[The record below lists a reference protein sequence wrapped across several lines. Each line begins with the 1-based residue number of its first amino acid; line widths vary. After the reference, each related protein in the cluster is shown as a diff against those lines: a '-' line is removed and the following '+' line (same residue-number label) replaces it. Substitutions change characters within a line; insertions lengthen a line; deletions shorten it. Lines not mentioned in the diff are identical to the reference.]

1 LVKYRELRQKLGPFE
16 YISRA
21 MLAKAYGSNS
31 TGTASKFMG
40 VIEDLVG
47 DQPPRRRAP
56 EKPQENVSS
65 PHPASV
71 QSAFDGLRTA
81 LDCLS
86 AIVSDARTKESLE
99 LAERYQGLLREQQT
113 AADARH
119 DADQERIADLEQA
132 SSGAGEESWKD
143 NEAAENLCAEL
154 QAAEAER
161 DAQKARAD
169 QAAHAH
175 ELDRARLT
183 AAEAQID
190 AQKTGAALEAAEVSR
205 LLEERKGLEEAAAR
219 GAELQTE
226 NARLSDRVNALIG
239 QVARQDLF
247 ILDVNGCHEA
257 ERAAIRAEL

>member
-31 TGTASKFMG
+31 TGTAPKFMG

-86 AIVSDARTKESLE
+86 AIVSDGA
-99 LAERYQGLLREQQT
+99 YQGEL
-113 AADARH
+113 
-119 DADQERIADLEQA
+119 
-132 SSGAGEESWKD
+132 GA
-143 NEAAENLCAEL
+143 C
-154 QAAEAER
+154 
-161 DAQKARAD
+161 
-169 QAAHAH
+169 
-175 ELDRARLT
+175 
-183 AAEAQID
+183 
-190 AQKTGAALEAAEVSR
+190 
-205 LLEERKGLEEAAAR
+205 
-219 GAELQTE
+219 
-226 NARLSDRVNALIG
+226 
-239 QVARQDLF
+239 
-247 ILDVNGCHEA
+247 
-257 ERAAIRAEL
+257 